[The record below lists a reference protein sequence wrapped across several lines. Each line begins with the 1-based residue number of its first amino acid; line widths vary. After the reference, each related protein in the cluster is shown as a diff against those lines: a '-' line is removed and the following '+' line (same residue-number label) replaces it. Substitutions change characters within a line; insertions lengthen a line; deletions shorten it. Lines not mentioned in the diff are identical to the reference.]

1 MRLRLRRDGRRYR
14 RPWQSRPRLEA
25 CGNRGQTARGAPSR
39 CISGWHHVLVHA
51 EVLLKRG
58 RVWEGGPPRRSSSLR
73 LYGSLRGTLAQALR
87 GTCDLAPRS
96 PGASGRGVRPSARA
110 T

>member
-1 MRLRLRRDGRRYR
+1 MLLRLRRDGRIDR
-14 RPWQSRPRLEA
+14 RRSPWQSRPRLEA

-51 EVLLKRG
+51 EVLLKVGKQRG

-73 LYGSLRGTLAQALR
+73 LCGSLRGTLRRTWRLAHPRCAPRGALR
-87 GTCDLAPRS
+87 
-96 PGASGRGVRPSARA
+96 VIARA
-110 T
+110 